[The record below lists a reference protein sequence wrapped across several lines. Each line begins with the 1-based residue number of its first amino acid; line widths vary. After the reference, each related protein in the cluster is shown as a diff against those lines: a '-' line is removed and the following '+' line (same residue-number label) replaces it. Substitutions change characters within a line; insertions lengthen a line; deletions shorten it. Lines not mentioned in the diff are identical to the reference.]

1 MLKRIVLG
9 GLLAAVA
16 VGVVP
21 SASAAPQSETR
32 CAEGFEVVCFVLCY
46 SPHPKL
52 DRCA

>member
-1 MLKRIVLG
+1 MLKKIVFG

-16 VGVVP
+16 VGVAP
-21 SASAAPQSETR
+21 SASAAPQATR
-32 CAEGFEVVCFVLCY
+32 CTNGFEVVCFVVCF